1 MKATILIGVF
11 AAVFFTGAVYF
22 SAGSTYAVY
31 TAVVCMCLVIAMIR
45 QVLFIDKQR
54 KRWKTA
60 PIPPD
65 IKKFDVF
72 FWNLLIS
79 QQDWYLENIY
89 TKDDI
94 KNLIG
99 QYSAKISKIW
109 ADNDLGLQ
117 KKMEMVKTYMQ
128 RINSLIYHLNY
139 VEPGSFIF

>member
-1 MKATILIGVF
+1 MKGTILIGVLG
-11 AAVFFTGAVYF
+11 AVFFTGAMYF
-22 SAGSTYAVY
+22 SAGPTYAAY
-31 TAVVCMCLVIAMIR
+31 AAVVCTCLVIAMIR
-45 QVLFIDKQR
+45 QVFLMEKQR
-54 KRWKTA
+54 KQWKAA

-65 IKKFDVF
+65 IKKFDDF

-94 KNLIG
+94 KDLIS

-109 ADNDLGLQ
+109 ADKDLGLQ
-117 KKMEMVKTYMQ
+117 KKMEMVKTYMH
-128 RINSLIYHLNY
+128 RINLLIYHLDY

>member
-31 TAVVCMCLVIAMIR
+31 TAVVCSCLVIAMIR

-54 KRWKTA
+54 KRWKAA

-72 FWNLLIS
+72 SGTCLFHSKTGTLKTS
-79 QQDWYLENIY
+79 TQKM
-89 TKDDI
+89 T
-94 KNLIG
+94 
-99 QYSAKISKIW
+99 SKI
-109 ADNDLGLQ
+109 
-117 KKMEMVKTYMQ
+117 
-128 RINSLIYHLNY
+128 
-139 VEPGSFIF
+139 